1 LGRKRPPLPADDLG
15 MKKNLLRATPIA
27 LALALVLATGA
38 SGERKVECAGNICV
52 SDDGGISP
60 TKLPR
65 HGKAPVT
72 ARLVAGVE
80 SRDGSHPPALETVR
94 LDVDKTIAV
103 DATGLPSCRKSQLEA
118 SSSAAARRACPDAIV
133 GSGEAEVEVAFPEQ
147 APFRSTGPLILFNG
161 GARGGTTT
169 LLLHAYVDVPAP
181 TAIVVK
187 ATSGR
192 IHEGPYGLRIQA
204 RIPRIAGG
212 SGSVTH
218 FELKVGRRYT
228 DKGRRKSFVSAGCP
242 TGTWRVKGHA
252 KFSDGTE
259 LGISHLFPCTPQG

>member
-1 LGRKRPPLPADDLG
+1 
-15 MKKNLLRATPIA
+15 MKTNLLRATPIA

-65 HGKAPVT
+65 RGKAPVT
-72 ARLVAGVE
+72 AHLIAGVE

-94 LDVDKTIAV
+94 IDIDKTIAV
-103 DATGLPSCRKSQLEA
+103 DAVGLPTCPESQLEA
-118 SSSAAARRACPDAIV
+118 RSSANARRACGEAIV
-133 GSGEAEVEVAFPEQ
+133 GSGKAEVEVAFPEQ
-147 APFRSTGPLILFNG
+147 PPFRSTGPLILFNG
-161 GARGGTTT
+161 GTRGGTTT
-169 LLLHAYVDVPAP
+169 LLLHAYVNVPAP

-187 ATSGR
+187 ATIAR

-204 RIPRIAGG
+204 RVPRIAGG
-212 SGSVTH
+212 AGSVTH

-228 DKGRRKSFVSAGCP
+228 YKGRKKSFVSAGCP

-252 KFSDGTE
+252 QFADKTE
-259 LGISHLFPCTPQG
+259 LGLTHLFHCTPQG